1 MRFAFLGI
9 IVIDYIPKK
18 KKRGGK
24 KMKLNR
30 FWGIIWWLC
39 VMGYLIQGGAFK
51 EMKSFDVF
59 AFIFIFILM
68 LIDDIFF
75 SHRGKIFTFIM
86 VVIPILIWF
95 YISYNYVDGS
105 LFKLILADMGLRQ

>member
-39 VMGYLIQGGAFK
+39 GMGYLIQEGAFK
-51 EMKSFDVF
+51 EMKRFDVF
-59 AFIFIFILM
+59 AFIFIFILIV
-68 LIDDIFF
+68 IDDIFF
-75 SHRGKIFTFIM
+75 DHRGKMFFLLWLLC
-86 VVIPILIWF
+86 PF
-95 YISYNYVDGS
+95 
-105 LFKLILADMGLRQ
+105 